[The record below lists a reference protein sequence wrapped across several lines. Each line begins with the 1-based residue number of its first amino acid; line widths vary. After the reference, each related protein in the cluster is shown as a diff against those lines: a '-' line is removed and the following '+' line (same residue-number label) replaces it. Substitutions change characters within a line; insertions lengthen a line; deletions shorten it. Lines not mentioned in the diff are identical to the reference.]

1 MSTLGD
7 WISVLVGFV
16 VSILLFNYQQDKK
29 KLESIAKDCA
39 QRDAQLAER
48 VVRVET
54 ELMTEREVREIFKE
68 YMEPLMARVDRMANT
83 TEEIKVSIAA
93 LPKRANDRG

>member
-1 MSTLGD
+1 MGTFGEWL
-7 WISVLVGFV
+7 SVIVSFV

-68 YMEPLMARVDRMANT
+68 YMEPLMARVDRMAST

-93 LPKRANDRG
+93 LPKRSNDRG

>member
-7 WISVLVGFV
+7 WITAVVGFI

-29 KLESIAKDCA
+29 KLEAIAKDCA

-54 ELMTEREVREIFKE
+54 ELMTEREVRDIFRE
-68 YMEPLMARVDRMANT
+68 YLEPLMARVDRMANT

-93 LPKRANDRG
+93 LPKRSNDRG

>member
-1 MSTLGD
+1 MNSLMD
-7 WISVLVGFV
+7 WVSVIVGFA

-39 QRDAQLAER
+39 QRDAQLVER

-68 YMEPLMARVDRMANT
+68 YLEPLMARVDRMAST

-93 LPKRANDRG
+93 LPRRSNDRG